1 MHQTAS
7 SLLAH
12 AAVAAATLSSAS
24 AFVPTHP
31 SPGAVGFAPGLAAPL
46 RPSCSLRPAAQA
58 QGVVMMAGGFGKGG
72 DTKEGPN
79 RDQRRA
85 AKKNAAKKGKGS
97 AAAGQQQASEVLAS
111 SIQGEDY
118 GPLGRSAGGGG
129 VGKVDRP
136 SALESLRSESDR
148 RREEALRQANA
159 GKISGLTQKMQ
170 PKPGLPL
177 EDEVAQIPVEVLK
190 TVENSLLY
198 GVLAVGAL
206 WVLAGLGTAYD
217 AYMIATKQP
226 VPAGLD
232 EFLGKYVEPFLT
244 PGLGVVLLFSVMLG
258 GLQFYKFEG
267 GRK

>member
-1 MHQTAS
+1 
-7 SLLAH
+7 
-12 AAVAAATLSSAS
+12 
-24 AFVPTHP
+24 
-31 SPGAVGFAPGLAAPL
+31 
-46 RPSCSLRPAAQA
+46 
-58 QGVVMMAGGFGKGG
+58 MMAGGGFGKGS
-72 DTKEGPN
+72 DKADGPN

-85 AKKNAAKKGKGS
+85 AKKNANKKPKGR

-118 GPLGRSAGGGG
+118 GPLGRAAGGGG
-129 VGKVDRP
+129 ASKVDRP

-148 RREEALRQANA
+148 RREEALRGANQ

-177 EDEVAQIPVEVLK
+177 EDEVAAIPVEVLK
-190 TVENSLLY
+190 SVETALLY

-232 EFLGKYVEPFLT
+232 DFLGKYIEPFLT
-244 PGLGVVLLFSVMLG
+244 PGLGVVLLFSVLLG

-267 GRK
+267 GRRK